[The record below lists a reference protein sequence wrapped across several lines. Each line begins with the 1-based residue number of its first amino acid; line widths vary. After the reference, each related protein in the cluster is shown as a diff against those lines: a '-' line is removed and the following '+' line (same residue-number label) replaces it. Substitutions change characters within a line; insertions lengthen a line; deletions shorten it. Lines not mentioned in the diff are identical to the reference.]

1 MECCKQ
7 QCKMGLC
14 PLQYTMAAAVDLVC
28 ISQETRL
35 QHILLLGVATWT
47 WWLRWYLSQLVHMH
61 LAEKVLVASTAAFQE

>member
-1 MECCKQ
+1 
-7 QCKMGLC
+7 
-14 PLQYTMAAAVDLVC
+14 MAAAVDLVC